1 MPVQVEPAVTEI
13 ANALRPVVMR
23 LARELRKE
31 TAHLGVTG
39 SQVTLLWLISE
50 NPGIGLR
57 ELADRERIAT
67 PTASGLVD
75 RLERARL
82 VARVRSDTDRR
93 RVGLTITP
101 AGIDMLSEARE
112 RRTVWL
118 TDRVERLSPDER
130 AALHAAVEPL
140 AALISDEP

>member
-1 MPVQVEPAVTEI
+1 VQLEPAVTEI
-13 ANALRPVVMR
+13 ANTLRPVVMR

-31 TAHLGVTG
+31 TTHLGITG

-75 RLERARL
+75 RLERAHL
-82 VARVRSDTDRR
+82 VARLRSDIDRR
-93 RVGLTITP
+93 RVGLTITD
-101 AGIDMLSEARE
+101 AGAGKLTEVRE
-112 RRTVWL
+112 GLNNWL
-118 TDRVERLSPDER
+118 TERLEQLGADER
-130 AALHAAVEPL
+130 ATLHAALEPL
-140 AALISDEP
+140 AMLLSDE